1 MSERR
6 AGRVI
11 LVNTAL
17 VVGSLIVSVIL
28 AEILL
33 QAFAGDKI
41 NIFPRYHTHAQYNDF
56 TIRRTRPNTVF
67 WHASVDGRWRFTINS
82 QGFRNDRDFSY
93 HKPRG
98 MLRVLSLGDSH
109 TQGYEVDQ
117 EKTFSVVTERYLQ
130 GEGLQAE
137 VINTGVS
144 GFSTAEELVF
154 LENEGMKY
162 KPDIVVLG
170 FYANDF
176 DDNVKAGLFSIKDG
190 ELFIAKKRHIPGVA
204 ILNTINDFSLF
215 RWLSENSYLYSF
227 GLNSAWNLGK
237 QLLLARAK
245 ANLKTEYA
253 IPVHEIDRYQM
264 ILMEHLIERMYT
276 FCRRNNIKLV
286 ILDIP
291 KVAVPGQVKSSVPE
305 ELLDV
310 FQRNSDHLVYSKE
323 ILKDYR
329 NVASFHLPHGHRH
342 ISEFTHLVYG
352 VEVAKYIQATHTE
365 SIAFTGAK

>member
-1 MSERR
+1 
-6 AGRVI
+6 
-11 LVNTAL
+11 
-17 VVGSLIVSVIL
+17 
-28 AEILL
+28 
-33 QAFAGDKI
+33 
-41 NIFPRYHTHAQYNDF
+41 
-56 TIRRTRPNTVF
+56 
-67 WHASVDGRWRFTINS
+67 
-82 QGFRNDRDFSY
+82 
-93 HKPRG
+93 
-98 MLRVLSLGDSH
+98 
-109 TQGYEVDQ
+109 
-117 EKTFSVVTERYLQ
+117 
-130 GEGLQAE
+130 
-137 VINTGVS
+137 
-144 GFSTAEELVF
+144 
-154 LENEGMKY
+154 
-162 KPDIVVLG
+162 VLG